1 MSEAL
6 QPIFAIEKIYLKDL
20 SVEVPNAPEVF
31 AERTAPEVGVE
42 INSEAREVQQGMF
55 EVVLKV
61 TLTAKTGDKV
71 MFLVEAAQAGL
82 FQIRN
87 VPPQDMGPLLGI
99 ACPNTLFPYVRETI
113 STVTSRAG
121 FPPVVLA
128 PMSFETIYQQ
138 QLEQQMLAAQGA
150 GGKPNSCREACRAP
164 VFVRHAVCGGCGAG
178 RRLSLGGRAC
188 GGVV

>member
-6 QPIFAIEKIYLKDL
+6 QPMFSIEKIYLKDL
-20 SVEVPNAPEVF
+20 SVEAPNTPEVF
-31 AERTAPEVGVE
+31 SEREAPTVDVD
-42 INSEAREVQQGMF
+42 INSEAREVQQGVF

-61 TLTAKTGDKV
+61 TITAKTKDKA

-87 VPPQDMGPLLGI
+87 VPPQDMGPLLGV

-113 STVTSRAG
+113 STLTARAG

-128 PMSFETIYQQ
+128 PMTFDAIYQQ
-138 QLEQQMLAAQGA
+138 QVQQMQQQAAAQAA
-150 GGKPNSCREACRAP
+150 GPKLN
-164 VFVRHAVCGGCGAG
+164 
-178 RRLSLGGRAC
+178 
-188 GGVV
+188 